1 MTPSMTTIVHY
12 IHVPKYTIMFSTH
25 YPKSKPNTLN
35 KLQAKAKLNGLTSKA
50 ECRMYINAIRS
61 KCLDT
66 LSLARLKHIATEI
79 GISAEEERIMYLD
92 FFAEQHKREPLKEEL
107 VQTEELTEEVQESE
121 SEESESEESESEE
134 ESTDWV
140 NALTEEVQESESEES
155 ESEESE
161 SEEESTD
168 WVNALTRP
176 ETGTQVRINGLVGIL
191 KHRGSWNKLEGTNI
205 RVNGW
210 KGGKVQVQS
219 RKGL

>member
-140 NALTEEVQESESEES
+140 
-155 ESEESE
+155 
-161 SEEESTD
+161 D
-168 WVNALTRP
+168 ALTRP

>member
-1 MTPSMTTIVHY
+1 
-12 IHVPKYTIMFSTH
+12 MFSTH

-134 ESTDWV
+134 
-140 NALTEEVQESESEES
+140 
-155 ESEESE
+155 SE

-168 WVNALTRP
+168 WVDALTRP

>member
-134 ESTDWV
+134 
-140 NALTEEVQESESEES
+140 S

-168 WVNALTRP
+168 WVDALTRP

>member
-121 SEESESEESESEE
+121 SEESESEE

-140 NALTEEVQESESEES
+140 P
-155 ESEESE
+155 
-161 SEEESTD
+161 
-168 WVNALTRP
+168 ALTRP
-176 ETGTQVRINGLVGIL
+176 TTGTQVRINGLVGIL
-191 KHRGSWNKLEGTNI
+191 KHRGSWNTLEGTNI

-210 KGGKVQVQS
+210 KRGKVQVQS

>member
-134 ESTDWV
+134 
-140 NALTEEVQESESEES
+140 
-155 ESEESE
+155 SE

-168 WVNALTRP
+168 WVDALTRP

>member
-107 VQTEELTEEVQESE
+107 VQTEELTEEVEESE

-140 NALTEEVQESESEES
+140 
-155 ESEESE
+155 
-161 SEEESTD
+161 D
-168 WVNALTRP
+168 ALTRP

>member
-140 NALTEEVQESESEES
+140 NALT
-155 ESEESE
+155 
-161 SEEESTD
+161 
-168 WVNALTRP
+168 RP

>member
-1 MTPSMTTIVHY
+1 MTPSLTTIVHY

-134 ESTDWV
+134 
-140 NALTEEVQESESEES
+140 
-155 ESEESE
+155 SE

-168 WVNALTRP
+168 WVDALTRP